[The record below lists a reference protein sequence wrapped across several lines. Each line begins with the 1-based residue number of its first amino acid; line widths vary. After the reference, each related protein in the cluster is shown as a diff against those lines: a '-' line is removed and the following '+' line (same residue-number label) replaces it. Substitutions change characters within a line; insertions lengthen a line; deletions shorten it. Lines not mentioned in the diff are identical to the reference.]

1 MVTREDLTGQ
11 TFGRLTV
18 LGPAEDYVSP
28 IGKHYAR
35 WLCRCECGK
44 QVTVKGNSLKS
55 GATRSCGCLLKEPRK
70 KRQIKETAAK
80 TKTPP
85 RKNTRED
92 LTGQTFGRLTV
103 LGPAEDYV
111 SPSRKR
117 LPQWLCRCECGKQVT
132 VKGCHLKSGA
142 TKSCGCLQ
150 KQVRHAKPTRRCAED
165 ISAEEVKSP
174 HG

>member
-35 WLCRCECGK
+35 WLCRCVCGNLT
-44 QVTVKGNSLKS
+44 TVLSNDLKS
-55 GATRSCGCLLKEPRK
+55 GNTRSCSCLRK
-70 KRQIKETAAK
+70 VTDPESNGR
-80 TKTPP
+80 
-85 RKNTRED
+85 TRED

-150 KQVRHAKPTRRCAED
+150 KERAGKLVSHIRGDGCSEEPTHDETHVRV
-165 ISAEEVKSP
+165 EEYFR
-174 HG
+174 GDF